1 MVDVVSML
9 AAVFKELVVVVVLV
23 RQAPQLQQK
32 LEQMAVPEYYLILPD
47 LIHIVQAEALAVVAP
62 ALAQVME

>member
-1 MVDVVSML
+1 MDVVSL
-9 AAVFKELVVVVVLV
+9 QAAVFKELVVAVVLV
-23 RQAPQLQQK
+23 QQVPQLQQK

-47 LIHIVQAEALAVVAP
+47 LIHIVQAEVVAEVEQ